1 MTCVKGINNR
11 NKVDEN
17 AKEEKIQWAGKT
29 DKKRAPKCIYTIKKL
44 LAFLLS
50 YEFQRFLG

>member
-1 MTCVKGINNR
+1 MTCVKGINNT

-17 AKEEKIQWAGKT
+17 AKEEKIGRAGKA
-29 DKKRAPKCIYTIKKL
+29 DKKRAPKRIDAIKKL

-50 YEFQRFLG
+50 